1 MKQKISTFC
10 IVILLVYNKLVKQH
24 LIESYFYSE
33 DMNVFNQMGMHY
45 SAQLIFGLDEKCWN
59 WCYLGCVCFVKTP
72 RNLPGSFVLCW

>member
-45 SAQLIFGLDEKCWN
+45 SAQLIF
-59 WCYLGCVCFVKTP
+59 
-72 RNLPGSFVLCW
+72 